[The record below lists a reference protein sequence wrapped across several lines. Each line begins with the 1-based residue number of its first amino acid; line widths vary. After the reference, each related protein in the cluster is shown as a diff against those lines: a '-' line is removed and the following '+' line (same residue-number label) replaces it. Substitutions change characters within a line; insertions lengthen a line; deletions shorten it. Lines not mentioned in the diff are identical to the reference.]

1 MDFYEIG
8 ALLSLVCFDFEIS
21 NITFLTF
28 VFMLEIFSL
37 ETEVLE
43 PSDIHPHLA
52 LLVEDF
58 IKDLNSNTNNIL
70 PISIFSILFKMFH

>member
-1 MDFYEIG
+1 
-8 ALLSLVCFDFEIS
+8 
-21 NITFLTF
+21 
-28 VFMLEIFSL
+28 MLEIFSL

-70 PISIFSILFKMFH
+70 PISIFSILFKMFHSVLIVDFLLSNGIIEDAQ